1 MVHALTDIEW
11 AKVKQFYPSKIII
24 DKNTMHLV
32 FYETA
37 NIIGYA
43 LIYLSEKHATLIYL
57 YIEDYLEETF
67 LKICERCLLQ
77 TLKKELQK

>member
-1 MVHALTDIEW
+1 
-11 AKVKQFYPSKIII
+11 
-24 DKNTMHLV
+24 MHLV